1 MGGDGRWTAELV
13 SRACALSGALLAAT
27 LPIWTIK
34 IDGRM
39 RCDSRRRKEER
50 RRKNL
55 TTARRK
61 NTAGNERRTWPVAFP
76 SRPTTDTRGRAEAIV
91 MLELWIRVALLEE
104 NICEEL

>member
-39 RCDSRRRKEER
+39 RCDSTRRKEER
-50 RRKNL
+50 RRKKIDDGEKKKHGRQRATYL
-55 TTARRK
+55 
-61 NTAGNERRTWPVAFP
+61 AGGVSVQAHDRHKGA
-76 SRPTTDTRGRAEAIV
+76 SRSHCDVGI
-91 MLELWIRVALLEE
+91 MD
-104 NICEEL
+104 